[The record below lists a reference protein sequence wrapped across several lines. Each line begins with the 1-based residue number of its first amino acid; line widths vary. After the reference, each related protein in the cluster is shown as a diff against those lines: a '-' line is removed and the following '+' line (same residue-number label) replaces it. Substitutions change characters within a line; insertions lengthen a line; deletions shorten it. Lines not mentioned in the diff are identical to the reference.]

1 MIMNTSILSSESK
14 LTDRYQTTIP
24 ETVRKALH
32 LHKRDKLH
40 YSIQSNGD
48 VLISR
53 AEKQESDPVL
63 GEFLNLLASD
73 LSNNPNRLTALDRNL
88 AKRVKT
94 LVSDIDIDLDS
105 PLSDEAD

>member
-1 MIMNTSILSSESK
+1 MNTSILSSESK

-32 LHKRDKLH
+32 LHKRDKLR

-63 GEFLNLLASD
+63 AEFLNLLASD
-73 LSNNPNRLTALDRNL
+73 LSHNPDRLTALDRNL
-88 AKRVKT
+88 ASRVKT
-94 LVSDIDIDLDS
+94 LVSGVDIDLDS
-105 PLSDEAD
+105 PLADEDD

>member
-1 MIMNTSILSSESK
+1 MSTSLFNSESK

-32 LHKRDKLH
+32 LHKRDKLR

-53 AEKQESDPVL
+53 AEIQESDPVL
-63 GEFLNLLASD
+63 GEFLNLLAGD
-73 LSNNPNRLTALDRNL
+73 LASNPNRLTALDSNLAGRVRNL
-88 AKRVKT
+88 
-94 LVSDIDIDLDS
+94 VSGVEIDLNS
-105 PLSDEAD
+105 SLSDEDE

>member
-1 MIMNTSILSSESK
+1 MNTSILNSESK

-32 LHKRDKLH
+32 LHKRDKLR

-53 AEKQESDPVL
+53 AEKQECDPVL

-73 LSNNPNRLTALDRNL
+73 LSNNPNCFTALDSHL
-88 AKRVKT
+88 ANRVRT
-94 LVSDIDIDLDS
+94 LVSGVDIDLDK
-105 PLSDEAD
+105 PLPDEED